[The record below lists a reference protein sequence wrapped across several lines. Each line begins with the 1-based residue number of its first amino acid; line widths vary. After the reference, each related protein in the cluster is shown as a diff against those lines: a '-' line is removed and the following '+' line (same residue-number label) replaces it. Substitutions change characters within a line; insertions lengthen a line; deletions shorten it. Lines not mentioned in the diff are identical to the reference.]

1 MMKQHRAEMRDAVDS
16 AAKEAMAGFT
26 EAANAAV
33 EEAVIKVRSES
44 EMRRTREVKEAASVN
59 KDNDCRRKAQEEKEE
74 TSSYV

>member
-26 EAANAAV
+26 EAVNAAV

-44 EMRRTREVKEAASVN
+44 EMHRTREVEEAASVN
-59 KDNDCRRKAQEEKEE
+59 KDNDRRRKAQEEKEE
-74 TSSYV
+74 ASSYV